1 MKGLGYIIV
10 SAFFVLS
17 ILGAVYYYNT
27 KKDVIP
33 IWVGYFWG
41 ACIIAYI
48 GIFLHQIS

>member
-17 ILGAVYYYNT
+17 ILGAIFFYNT

-33 IWVGYFWG
+33 IGIGYVWA
-41 ACIIAYI
+41 ACIFAYI